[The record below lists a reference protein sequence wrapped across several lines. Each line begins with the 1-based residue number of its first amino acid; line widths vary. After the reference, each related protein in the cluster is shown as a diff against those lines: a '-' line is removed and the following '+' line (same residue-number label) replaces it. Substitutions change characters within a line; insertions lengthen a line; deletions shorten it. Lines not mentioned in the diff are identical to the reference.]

1 MISERAVIA
10 DVKLFNGLPSRW
22 LRSAAIVAAAAGL
35 WAGYAPPG
43 HAFETSAREALL
55 VDATTWTPLLE
66 KDAFVPAPPAS
77 MSKLMTL
84 FMVFEQ
90 LHAGR
95 LSLDDTFPVSDN
107 AWRKGGAKSGSST
120 MFLEPGAR
128 VRVEDLLHG
137 VIIQSGNDA
146 CIVLAEGLA
155 SSEEEFAHQMTGRAR
170 ELGMKN
176 STFKNASG
184 WPEQGHVMS
193 AWDLALLSR
202 LIIERFP
209 EYYKV
214 FADKQFT
221 YNGIRQGNRNPLLYT
236 SIPAD
241 GLKTGHTV
249 ESGYSLTASA
259 PRGNRRLILVLN
271 GVGSIKERA
280 AESERLLDWG
290 FHEFENYLLF
300 TAGASVGEAA
310 VWLGEQA
317 SVPLT
322 IENKL
327 VLTLPRTARAGMKV
341 MVAYEGP
348 VPAPIAKG
356 QQIAVLRVT
365 TAGALPFEVPLLAA
379 ADVPRLGFL
388 GRISAALKSILWGAS
403 V

>member
-1 MISERAVIA
+1 MTSDHAISA

-22 LRSAAIVAAAAGL
+22 LRCVVVVTAAAGL
-35 WAGYAPPG
+35 WGGSISPA
-43 HAFETSAREALL
+43 HAFETIAREALL

-66 KDAFVPAPPAS
+66 KDASVPAPPAS

-84 FMVFEQ
+84 FMVFER
-90 LHAGR
+90 LRDGR

-128 VRVEDLLHG
+128 IRVEDLLYG
-137 VIIQSGNDA
+137 VIVQSGNDA

-155 SSEEEFAHQMTGRAR
+155 SSEEEFARQMTERAR
-170 ELGMKN
+170 ELGMSGSN
-176 STFKNASG
+176 FRNASG
-184 WPEQGHVMS
+184 WPEQGHEMS

-209 EYYKV
+209 EYYKI
-214 FADKQFT
+214 FTEKQFT

-236 SIPAD
+236 SSGAD

-249 ESGYSLTASA
+249 EAGYGLTASA
-259 PRGNRRLILVLN
+259 ARGNRRLILVLN
-271 GVGSIKERA
+271 GVASMKERA
-280 AESERLLDWG
+280 TESVRLLDWG
-290 FHEFENYLLF
+290 FREFENYPLF

-317 SVPLT
+317 TVPLV

-327 VLTLPRTARAGMKV
+327 VLTLPRIARAGMKV
-341 MVAYEGP
+341 AVAYEGP
-348 VPAPIAKG
+348 IPAPITKG
-356 QQIAVLRVT
+356 QQVAVLRVT
-365 TAGALPFEVPLLAA
+365 TADAPPVEVPLLAA
-379 ADVPRLGFL
+379 TDIPRLGFF
-388 GRISAALKSILWGAS
+388 GRISAAVKSILWGAS